1 MRTPQRKLSNCVSS
15 VKAGCQFTLYPSQNL
30 RRLFDLL
37 CSFFSVF
44 YDLYLEQS
52 VLVYVESVFLLFLWE
67 LKYKTPLGA
76 EEILILAVWRGSS
89 EFRLQCWLWRQMSYV
104 GLIFEMFNGT
114 KRCIS
119 PTTIYIT
126 RGYYKAENKF
136 KFFKGC
142 QKRPGLASE

>member
-37 CSFFSVF
+37 CSFFSVLKLWSIF
-44 YDLYLEQS
+44 RTIGLG
-52 VLVYVESVFLLFLWE
+52 VYRTCLSSYFLE

-76 EEILILAVWRGSS
+76 KEILILAVWRGSS
-89 EFRLQCWLWRQMSYV
+89 EFRLQCWLWRQMSYI

-126 RGYYKAENKF
+126 RGYYY
-136 KFFKGC
+136 
-142 QKRPGLASE
+142 